1 MYFLIFRFEYWR
13 NGCFWWTTGIF
24 AIENSCKFYYYW
36 CVWTWRNVSFFVPP
50 VWFQSIKG
58 KSKVCMVENKKT
70 WTFTGDKG
78 TGEWSSYLQGYVR
91 NSHRIFIPGMRKHN
105 NNYYFYHD
113 NLSSYIVF
121 FHFRLLTVL
130 MHRRQF
136 NLKMVNILRG
146 IFNISI

>member
-36 CVWTWRNVSFFVPP
+36 CAWTWRNVSFFVLP

-58 KSKVCMVENKKT
+58 KRKVCMVKNKKT

-91 NSHRIFIPGMRKHN
+91 NSHRIFIPRMRKH
-105 NNYYFYHD
+105 NNYYFYHS
-113 NLSSYIVF
+113 NIFSYEVF

-136 NLKMVNILRG
+136 NQNGQYLKRY
-146 IFNISI
+146 F